1 MVLIDIFIKFC
12 LVVPVKSKQPADVL
26 AGMMEGMKKHS
37 RKPKLIY
44 SDEEGSLKSEVALS
58 YLKEEKIELHR
69 TRGHPSFAEA
79 FIRTFKNI
87 ISGSNELRMMTKMGK
102 RNIQWTLYIT
112 ETMLTYNEKLV
123 HSAIQMTPKE
133 ARQPKNEIKAKLN
146 MSMRARR
153 TRVYPELEINDE
165 IKIMGKKDIT
175 EKERTSHWLKEQYK
189 VKRIEKK

>member
-37 RKPKLIY
+37 RKPKHIY

-87 ISGSNELRMMTKMGK
+87 ISGSNELRMMKKWGSG
-102 RNIQWTLYIT
+102 I
-112 ETMLTYNEKLV
+112 YNGLC
-123 HSAIQMTPKE
+123 I
-133 ARQPKNEIKAKLN
+133 L
-146 MSMRARR
+146 
-153 TRVYPELEINDE
+153 
-165 IKIMGKKDIT
+165 
-175 EKERTSHWLKEQYK
+175 LK
-189 VKRIEKK
+189 